1 MIFKVVLPTLSNE
14 VNNSK
19 KKTPKINI
27 LLVNTN
33 VPKNTK
39 LMVQKVANKYK
50 EHPDETK
57 EIINEIDQLAKS
69 SLEILTDRDNINLD
83 SASFTKWGQLI
94 DRNQSL
100 LDTGLGVSHSKLDEV
115 CKVASKYGLHAKLT
129 GAGGGG
135 FAFIILPTTLATN
148 VIDGVKEELVNIGCD
163 VRQTTLGASG
173 GVEITLL

>member
-1 MIFKVVLPTLSNE
+1 MSDL
-14 VNNSK
+14 K

-39 LMVQKVANKYK
+39 LMVQKVANQYK
-50 EHPDETK
+50 ENPSKTK
-57 EIINEIDQLAKS
+57 EIIDQIDQLAKS
-69 SLEILTDRDNINLD
+69 SLELLTGQDNINLD
-83 SASFTKWGQLI
+83 STSFTKWGQLI

-135 FAFIILPTTLATN
+135 FALATF
-148 VIDGVKEELVNIGCD
+148 G
-163 VRQTTLGASG
+163 LGFG
-173 GVEITLL
+173 